1 MRALQPLSSDL
12 IHGIVV
18 TAVCLMAT
26 VYVTITHDH
35 SNNVWIVYGSS
46 IAYAAG
52 RAGAS
57 VASTLIGGRRADDPT
72 QNVTRVTD
80 NQP

>member
-1 MRALQPLSSDL
+1 MKIAQLSDL
-12 IHGIVV
+12 IHGVV
-18 TAVCLMAT
+18 VMGVCIMAT
-26 VYVTITHDH
+26 VYASITHDH

-57 VASTLIGGRRADDPT
+57 VASTLIGGRRTDDPT
-72 QNVTRVTD
+72 SKVTPVTG
-80 NQP
+80 NN

>member
-1 MRALQPLSSDL
+1 MRTVELSDL
-12 IHGIVV
+12 IHGVV
-18 TAVCLMAT
+18 VLSVCVMAT
-26 VYVTITHDH
+26 IYVTIVRDH
-35 SNNVWIVYGSS
+35 SNNIWIVYGSS

-72 QNVTRVTD
+72 LRVPPVTG
-80 NQP
+80 NN